1 MCRADRSETYLGT
14 MRVFLIGFMCSGK
27 SVVGRELANI
37 LDQHRFVDVD
47 RAIEQRIGPILP
59 WMRQHGEAAFRVVES
74 EVLDGLMTEE
84 NVLVA
89 CGGGTPMAADN
100 MDRMLD
106 SGTVVYL
113 DVPTDV
119 LLQRA
124 KRSGGDR
131 PLLFGLEGEALQTR
145 IEELMAVR
153 RPVYRRAHLRTS
165 AIEAPPET
173 ARGIASLLGVQVR

>member
-1 MCRADRSETYLGT
+1 

-27 SVVGRELANI
+27 IVVGRELANI

-74 EVLDGLMTEE
+74 EVLDGLLTEE

-100 MDRMLD
+100 MDRML
-106 SGTVVYL
+106 SAGTVVYL
-113 DVPTDV
+113 DVPTEI

-131 PLLFGLEGEALQTR
+131 PLLFGLEGDALQTR
-145 IEELMAVR
+145 IEELLAVR
-153 RPVYRRAHLRTS
+153 RPVYGRAHLRIP
-165 AIEAPPET
+165 AIAAPPES
-173 ARGIASLLGVQVR
+173 ARGIASMLGVQVK

>member
-1 MCRADRSETYLGT
+1 

-74 EVLDGLMTEE
+74 DVLDGLMTEE

-100 MDRMLD
+100 MDRMLE

-119 LLQRA
+119 LVQRA

-131 PLLFGLEGEALQTR
+131 PLLFGLVGEALQTR

-153 RPVYRRAHLRTS
+153 KPVYRRAHLRTP
-165 AIEAPPET
+165 AIDAPPET
-173 ARGIASLLGVQVR
+173 ARDIASLLGVHVK